1 MQTTQTTPLF
11 SQNPLQVIITTASY
25 PQVSP
30 SMTSITTNASA
41 VTLNMTT
48 TITSVSSTSEPISSY
63 STMHP
68 GYSYDPQTGGYN
80 YNSGYQ
86 QTAPTNPQFYGQYT
100 IGAAATNTQVGTTDS
115 TSAGKLNLATGFD
128 VSVILNVF

>member
-11 SQNPLQVIITTASY
+11 SQNPLQVIIITASY

-48 TITSVSSTSEPISSY
+48 TITSVSSTSEPISS
-63 STMHP
+63 HA
-68 GYSYDPQTGGYN
+68 
-80 YNSGYQ
+80 SGLQ
-86 QTAPTNPQFYGQYT
+86 
-100 IGAAATNTQVGTTDS
+100 
-115 TSAGKLNLATGFD
+115 L
-128 VSVILNVF
+128 